1 MLLKIASRKVAS
13 VSGDARRALKVCKR
27 AAEIAEK
34 HYMAKH
40 GYGYDGKMVVEDE
53 AYGQM
58 YDGEDEDLIANENA
72 NKDDDDEDD
81 DEVQTVHITHVMKA
95 LNETLNSHAI
105 TFMTRLSFTAK
116 LFIYALLNLMKKNGS
131 QEQELGDIVD
141 EIKLLIEVNGNNKF
155 VLEITKTLF
164 NQGSDNISEQLR
176 IISWD
181 FILNQLLD
189 AGILFKQT
197 MQNDRICCVKLNI
210 SVEEAKRMP

>member
-1 MLLKIASRKVAS
+1 MSPDAIEIASRKVAS

-53 AYGQM
+53 DYSQM
-58 YDGEDEDLIANENA
+58 HDGEDEDLVANDKA

-116 LFIYALLNLMKKNGS
+116 LFIYALLNLMKKW
-131 QEQELGDIVD
+131 IPR
-141 EIKLLIEVNGNNKF
+141 
-155 VLEITKTLF
+155 T
-164 NQGSDNISEQLR
+164 R
-176 IISWD
+176 
-181 FILNQLLD
+181 
-189 AGILFKQT
+189 AG
-197 MQNDRICCVKLNI
+197 
-210 SVEEAKRMP
+210 